1 MKTPPRVNVRGG
13 ALVNGIAAFVFGQT
27 PWKGGNAMTERENDL
42 IARLTDTLERMHLD
56 DYLEYV
62 SNRKRM
68 IFRNLLYG
76 AIRGLG
82 FTLGFTVLGALAI
95 VLIRHLV
102 VENLSGIGNF
112 LAEVIHEIEKR
123 M

>member
-1 MKTPPRVNVRGG
+1 
-13 ALVNGIAAFVFGQT
+13 
-27 PWKGGNAMTERENDL
+27 MTERENEL
-42 IARLTDTLERMHLD
+42 IDRLTDTLERMHLD

-62 SNRKRM
+62 SNRRRM
-68 IFRNLLYG
+68 LWNNLMYC
-76 AIRGLG
+76 AVRGLG

-95 VLIRHLV
+95 VILRHLV
-102 VENLSGIGNF
+102 VENLSGIGSF

>member
-1 MKTPPRVNVRGG
+1 
-13 ALVNGIAAFVFGQT
+13 
-27 PWKGGNAMTERENDL
+27 MTERESEL
-42 IARLTDTLERMHLD
+42 IVRLTDTLERMHLD

-62 SNRKRM
+62 SNRRRM
-68 IFRNLLYG
+68 IFNNLLYG
-76 AIRGLG
+76 ALRGLG

-95 VLIRHLV
+95 VLIRHIV
-102 VENLSGIGNF
+102 VENIPGIGDF

>member
-1 MKTPPRVNVRGG
+1 
-13 ALVNGIAAFVFGQT
+13 
-27 PWKGGNAMTERENDL
+27 MTERESEL

-62 SNRKRM
+62 SNRRRM
-68 IFRNLLYG
+68 IFNNLLYG
-76 AIRGLG
+76 ALRGLG

-95 VLIRHLV
+95 VLIRHIV
-102 VENLSGIGNF
+102 VENIPGIGDF
-112 LAEVIHEIEKR
+112 LAEVIHEIDKR

>member
-1 MKTPPRVNVRGG
+1 
-13 ALVNGIAAFVFGQT
+13 
-27 PWKGGNAMTERENDL
+27 MTERESEL
-42 IARLTDTLERMHLD
+42 IASLTDTLERMHLD

-62 SNRKRM
+62 SNRRRM
-68 IFRNLLYG
+68 IFNNLLYG
-76 AIRGLG
+76 ALRGLG

-95 VLIRHLV
+95 VLIRHIV
-102 VENLSGIGNF
+102 VENIPGIGDF

>member
-1 MKTPPRVNVRGG
+1 
-13 ALVNGIAAFVFGQT
+13 
-27 PWKGGNAMTERENDL
+27 MTERESEL

-62 SNRKRM
+62 SNRRRM
-68 IFRNLLYG
+68 IFNNLLYG
-76 AIRGLG
+76 ALRGLG
-82 FTLGFTVLGALAI
+82 VTLGFTVLGALAI
-95 VLIRHLV
+95 VLIRPLV
-102 VENLSGIGNF
+102 VEIIPGIGDV

>member
-1 MKTPPRVNVRGG
+1 
-13 ALVNGIAAFVFGQT
+13 
-27 PWKGGNAMTERENDL
+27 MTERENEL
-42 IARLTDTLERMHLD
+42 IDRLTDTLERMHLD

-62 SNRKRM
+62 SNRMRM
-68 IFRNLLYG
+68 LWNNLMYG
-76 AIRGLG
+76 AVRGLG

-95 VLIRHLV
+95 VILRHLV
-102 VENLSGIGNF
+102 VENLSGIGSF

>member
-1 MKTPPRVNVRGG
+1 
-13 ALVNGIAAFVFGQT
+13 
-27 PWKGGNAMTERENDL
+27 MTERESEL

-62 SNRKRM
+62 SNRRRM
-68 IFRNLLYG
+68 IFNNLLYG
-76 AIRGLG
+76 ALRGLG
-82 FTLGFTVLGALAI
+82 FTRGFTVLGALAI
-95 VLIRHLV
+95 VLIRHIV
-102 VENLSGIGNF
+102 VENIPGIGDF